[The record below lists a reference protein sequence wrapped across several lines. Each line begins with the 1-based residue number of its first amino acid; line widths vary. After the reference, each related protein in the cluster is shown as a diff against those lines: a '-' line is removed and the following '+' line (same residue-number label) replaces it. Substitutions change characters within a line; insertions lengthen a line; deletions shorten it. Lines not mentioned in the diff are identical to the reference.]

1 MKVKILGTELIDA
14 TIEFVSLVK
23 RGANMSP
30 FRIIKAED
38 MESDEITSETEEN
51 KISWWKTAGKLL
63 NEGGNAPES
72 DESLTKVGISA
83 IFVKKNAIEKAYP
96 ILEAHGFSV
105 SRENIEVEDDV
116 IMLKL
121 DGFTGVGSLIALT
134 SEVGIATDSVVK
146 FFDPFLASTD
156 FNENA
161 GTAFFPSLGIAQ
173 DALNETIF
181 NVLQSAGSDD
191 DAAAGIKKA
200 LSAFAKHVNR
210 LAKTLP
216 SEVFKLEKSLR
227 KEFEGITLEERN
239 DSDSVQDKDTNMTDE
254 LKKEAFAGDLDGLD
268 TEEVSK
274 DETLSAEDTSATEKE
289 VEKDEPEI
297 EVKFGT
303 RKVLSETGEVQEQE
317 YKFQLDAE
325 GNEVFVGIVA
335 KEEEETTSEE
345 ETAETEVEK
354 EELDS
359 GEINAASEAT
369 DVEGDDKFTQLLGA
383 IKTLADVVK
392 GQVEELN
399 EVSKTA
405 AEAKKIAEGIV
416 VIDGL
421 DDLDEGF
428 AVSEN
433 AANRTVKKGESLWD
447 GLMSDLD

>member
-1 MKVKILGTELIDA
+1 MKVKILGTELMDA

-51 KISWWKTAGKLL
+51 KIAWWKTAGKLL
-63 NEGGNAPES
+63 KEGENAPETSESS
-72 DESLTKVGISA
+72 DKVGISA
-83 IFVKKNAIEKAYP
+83 IFVKKSAIEKAYP

-121 DGFTGVGSLIALT
+121 DNFKGTGSLIALT
-134 SEVGIATDSVVK
+134 PEVGIATDSVIK

-181 NVLQSAGSDD
+181 NVLQSAGSDE
-191 DAAAGIKKA
+191 DAASGIKKA

-227 KEFEGITLEERN
+227 KEFEGITLEEHI

-268 TEEVSK
+268 TEEVTK
-274 DETLSAEDTSATEKE
+274 TEELSAEDTSTTEEE

-303 RKVLSETGEVQEQE
+303 RKVLSVTGEVQEQE
-317 YKFQLDAE
+317 YKFQLDAD
-325 GNEVFVGIVA
+325 GNEIFVGVVA
-335 KEEEETTSEE
+335 KEEEETPSEE
-345 ETAETEVEK
+345 ESTEAEVEK

-359 GEINAASEAT
+359 GEVTAASEAT
-369 DVEGDDKFTQLLGA
+369 DVEGEDKFNKLLGA
-383 IKTLADVVK
+383 IQTLADVVK
-392 GQVEELN
+392 GQAEKLE

-405 AEAKKIAEGIV
+405 DEAKDTAERVV

-428 AVSEN
+428 AVQGLQK
-433 AANRTVKKGESLWD
+433 NRTIQKGESLWD
-447 GLMSDLD
+447 GLMPDLD